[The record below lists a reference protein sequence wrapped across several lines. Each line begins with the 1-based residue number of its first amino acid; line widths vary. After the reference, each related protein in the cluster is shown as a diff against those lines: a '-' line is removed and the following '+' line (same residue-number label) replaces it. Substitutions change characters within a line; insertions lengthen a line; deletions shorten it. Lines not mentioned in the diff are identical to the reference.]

1 MLTSKTVVIRYM
13 ISKKYYLCIIK
24 NQKNDVNKYEGLA
37 SYFLPSVVLGHFDVT
52 DFVKE
57 RTRDKNVFY
66 ATENLLSK

>member
-1 MLTSKTVVIRYM
+1 M
-13 ISKKYYLCIIK
+13 
-24 NQKNDVNKYEGLA
+24 NQKNDVNKFEALA
-37 SYFLPSVVLGHFDVT
+37 SYFLPSVVLAHFDVT